1 MFREVPWYGLERTYV
16 EVVLFEERA
25 AVQPQQPRAVDD
37 DGARPRARL
46 PQLLQRVSRHP
57 DTCHTCVSVTGHVSR
72 VCHASPAGRH
82 HGGQG
87 AVDGRGEHG
96 VQLGRELRSR
106 CVDILDM
113 CRYIYLYLHQL
124 RAPAQQNVGGVA
136 AASHAPLLVPGVA
149 VLRGIQFIMF
159 IGCESSPISRN
170 VR

>member
-1 MFREVPWYGLERTYV
+1 MAVSCHGQERTYV

-82 HGGQG
+82 HGCQG

-96 VQLGRELRSR
+96 VQLGRELQSR
-106 CVDILDM
+106 CADILDM

-124 RAPAQQNVGGVA
+124 RAPPQQNVGGVA

-149 VLRGIQFIMF
+149 VLRGDCTIYNVYYC
-159 IGCESSPISRN
+159 GKNVSPS
-170 VR
+170 